1 MLRLTRACVLEINA
15 MNNIAASFK
24 KLFQYPSAVAGIFV
38 ILMMVAISIY
48 TIVTIPYDEAVRLWR
63 GGEEVWYQ
71 NPKFAPPSWFNLF
84 SSKKYAE
91 SFAVDTANGEI
102 EKTAVPGNDGVTT
115 YTMVYEFDFS
125 YDVYPQD
132 MLIYIDSEFAKKQP
146 FISVEWLTPDG
157 RTIRV
162 SNFAIG
168 NQFTYRFS
176 QDDKLAAKLRTEET
190 IPALFSNPETGEI
203 LKGTYKLIVTGT
215 TFEPDSNVDVEF
227 VLHGQVYGLAGTDHA
242 RRDLTLPLLWGAPVA
257 LAFGLMAAIGT
268 SVLTMIIA
276 AVGTWYGGW
285 VDQLV
290 QRITEV
296 NLVLPFFALMIMIG
310 TFYSRSIWVII
321 SATIVLNIFTGAI
334 LGYRAVFL
342 QVKESMYIEAAKA
355 YGATNW
361 RIIFHYLIPR
371 MIPLLI
377 PGLVQ
382 AVPAFVF
389 LEASLAV
396 IGLGDPVLPTWG
408 KIIQDAQ
415 ANGALYKGYYYWVL
429 EPAVLLIITGLAFAF
444 LGFVLD
450 RIFNP
455 RLRDV

>member
-1 MLRLTRACVLEINA
+1 

-321 SATIVLNIFTGAI
+321 SATIVLNVFTGAI